1 MVYGVNNTEFGINEI
16 LQLIE
21 LTLGE
26 GEFLKYYMY
35 QMFCLYFRII
45 FSLFNKNILF

>member
-1 MVYGVNNTEFGINEI
+1 MKKRHKSNKNFAIKSLQLYFDMIYGVNNIELEINDV

-26 GEFLKYYMY
+26 GEL
-35 QMFCLYFRII
+35 FRY
-45 FSLFNKNILF
+45 